1 MHFIEHT
8 FSPTRLLLVWQAP
21 EGVER
26 DHIPCVIGELRNRD
40 GAVSFRYLTDS
51 SDFRRAVSLGFV
63 CYPAFRKLHAEEY
76 TGGVMDSFLRRLPPR
91 SRGDFTQFLEQ
102 WRLPATANTVS
113 DFALLAYTGAKLP
126 SDGFSVVWPLDEV
139 TSPGEV
145 LLEVAGF
152 RYQNIGLSAVTVDAP
167 VGFVLEP
174 ENAYDDKA
182 IRMEV
187 ARRPIGY
194 VKRSQR
200 DAVANWL
207 VHYHV
212 EAFVERINGTPER
225 PVIYVFCR
233 LAERDLLT
241 LPHVTAG

>member
-1 MHFIEHT
+1 MHLIEHT

-21 EGVER
+21 EGDGR
-26 DHIPCVIGELRNRD
+26 DRVPCVIGELRNQD

-51 SDFRRAVSLGFV
+51 DDFRRAARLGFV
-63 CYPAFRKLHAEEY
+63 CYPAFRKLREEEY
-76 TGGVMDSFLRRLPPR
+76 TSGVMESFLRRLPPR

-102 WRLPATANTVS
+102 WRLPATASTLS
-113 DFALLAYTGAKLP
+113 DFALLAYAGAKLP

-139 TSPGEV
+139 TAPGEV

-152 RYQNIGLSAVTVDAP
+152 PYQNIDLSAVTVDAP

-174 ENAYDDKA
+174 ENAYDNKA

-187 ARRPIGY
+187 GPQKIGY
-194 VKRSQR
+194 VKRTQR

-207 VHYHV
+207 THYHV
-212 EAFVERINGTPER
+212 EAYVERVNGTPER
-225 PVIYVFCR
+225 PLIYVFCC
-233 LAERDLLT
+233 LT
-241 LPHVTAG
+241 SR